1 MPVEIFG
8 RRLGYNGP
16 DPTLGAPFASPYY
29 TPPSADVSVVGQMGP
44 GNPGTDFPL
53 GGEPRQ
59 WVYRV
64 GWNFPTTPDSDRGID
79 GKLLRMLA
87 DVTFLIRRAIE
98 VRKAQL
104 TSLEW
109 DIVPSQVAL
118 QDPTLGTTQR
128 ERTKNLQKKYG
139 ALIQELR
146 EFFAYPEA
154 YYTTRDGKT
163 WERRGEVSWSD
174 WLNAIIEEYYV
185 GDWVTIWPQKTLGGK
200 LLALRRVDG
209 EHIKVLIGLD
219 GRIPAPPLPAY
230 QVFAYGAPRLT
241 FTQEELYYWPRN
253 VRNITPY
260 GFSHVEQCMVL
271 MLMLLRY
278 DQFNLAMY
286 NESTVPIGIL
296 ETPENLT
303 PEQIQD
309 IADFLNGAVRS
320 VADKMRVY
328 PVPNGTKWQPVKP
341 FTFDR
346 TFADYVI
353 DLACLAMGVT
363 RQEMGFAPSGQH
375 GLGGSGHANA
385 QEDLEYRRGIIP
397 LAKWIEE
404 KMNRVIRDHWGTN
417 LVEFRF
423 TELVSDSVA
432 EKYEA
437 NDKAIR
443 SGQVSLDQ
451 IVEELGGEAPGWG
464 HMIETKAG
472 VILPEQNLLITA
484 SGIYE
489 IKPPDPNTPQPSA
502 PQSNPSQPQGREGSD
517 DGHQEDDAGDE
528 DEEPHKA
535 EKTAKA
541 TPVFGTPTT
550 EDEDDERRKHEEELM
565 AAFLV
570 LMHLKRQGLQDRTF
584 TRWTDV
590 KRAFS
595 LTDDEI
601 AVLAQD
607 IAKARVKAYLAA
619 YGVLPDNDWTRAP
632 EPIKRAMERMT
643 KIAVERAKG
652 IAETWRKDLEQ
663 EVEKLRNQ
671 GLKPSEVTQALIDW
685 IEAREGWKAKE
696 IGITEV
702 TDAMSE
708 AQKDWAAE
716 HPGETVDGRMRW
728 VAVMDEHTC
737 EKCAALHGQIVDPS
751 VVKPPMHPHCR
762 CTLVPVGRSR

>member
-29 TPPSADVSVVGQMGP
+29 TPPSSDVSVVGQMGP

-64 GWNFPTTPDSDRGID
+64 GWNFPTTPDSDRQVD
-79 GKLLRMLA
+79 GRLLRMLA

-98 VRKAQL
+98 IRKAQL
-104 TSLEW
+104 TALEW
-109 DIVPSQVAL
+109 DIVPSAAAL
-118 QDPTLGTTQR
+118 QSPELGNTQR
-128 ERTKNLQKKYG
+128 ERTRNLQRRYG
-139 ALIQELR
+139 ALIEELR

-154 YYTTRDGKT
+154 YYTTRDGKR
-163 WERRGEVSWSD
+163 WYRKGEVSWAD
-174 WLNAIIEEYYV
+174 WLNAVIEEYYV
-185 GDWVTIWPQKTLGGK
+185 GDWLTIWPQKTLGGK
-200 LLALRRVDG
+200 LMALRRVDG

-241 FTQEELYYWPRN
+241 FTQDELYYWPKN

-260 GFSHVEQCMVL
+260 GFSHVEQCMIL
-271 MLMLLRY
+271 MLLLLRY

-286 NESTVPIGIL
+286 NESTLPLGIL
-296 ETPENLT
+296 EAPENVS
-303 PEQIQD
+303 PEQIKD
-309 IADFLNGAVRS
+309 IADFLNGAVAT

-328 PVPNGTKWQPVKP
+328 PAPNGTKWQPIKP

-397 LAKWIEE
+397 LAKWLEE
-404 KMNRVIRDHWGTN
+404 KMNRIIRDHWGTN

-432 EKYEA
+432 EKYDA

-489 IKPPDPNTPQPSA
+489 IKPPEPNANPQ
-502 PQSNPSQPQGREGSD
+502 QPQQAQPRQTNE
-517 DGHQEDDAGDE
+517 QPEDKDNEQE
-528 DEEPHKA
+528 DEEPHQA
-535 EKTAKA
+535 EKAAKA
-541 TPVFGTPTT
+541 APVFGTTST
-550 EDEDDERRKHEEELM
+550 EDEDDERKKHEEELM

-570 LMHLKRQGLQDRTF
+570 LMHLKRQGLKGRTF
-584 TRWTDV
+584 ARWTDV

-595 LTDDEI
+595 LTEDEV
-601 AVLAQD
+601 AALAQD
-607 IAKARVKAYLAA
+607 IAKARVKAYLSA
-619 YGVLPDNDWTRAP
+619 YGVLPQSDWANAP
-632 EPIKRAMERMT
+632 EPVKRAVERMT
-643 KIAVERAKG
+643 ELAVQHAKG

-663 EVEKLRNQ
+663 EVEKLRAQ
-671 GLKPSEVTQALIDW
+671 GFKPSDVTDALIDW
-685 IEAREGWKAKE
+685 IESREGWKGKE

-702 TDAMSE
+702 TDAITH
-708 AQKDWAAE
+708 AQKDWADE

-728 VAVMDEHTC
+728 VAVMDDNTC
-737 EKCAALHGQIVDPS
+737 EHCRAMHGQIVDPKTA
-751 VVKPPMHPHCR
+751 KPPMHPNCR
-762 CTLVPVGRSR
+762 CTLVPVGRNG